1 VVPGRASIGKDP
13 LAEAPLR
20 RSVSGAIRASSVE
33 KGRRSVSAFG
43 SRATEARRGSG
54 GAGSDAIGRRKEGFN
69 ARAKGNDEIGRKR
82 DGSDAKVKQTDE
94 IGRKRESYDAKAKQ
108 IGGRRE
114 SFGVNVAKQGNE
126 IKGRTNVVE
135 AGKKKQSEGIGVR
148 REGFDA
154 KAKTGNEI
162 NRNKVGL
169 NMKQVKTQ
177 LKNVDSG
184 EAPSQPA
191 ALVIHKDEEVAN
203 NSAIP
208 VFTVHVM
215 GSSDVSCGVGEQEK
229 DNEDCKKQEEKGK
242 LANKIRIF
250 EKAAA
255 SAEGRSAKP
264 VAATHKHPSRLHE
277 KLAALEG
284 RVQKI
289 ATDIKKTK
297 EMLDEDNPEEPK
309 QILSNIQKEINAIE
323 KTISH
328 VKDDNKAQLG
338 TAESSD
344 CESSHAEVTEKCT
357 VAKPVGLK
365 LAGKGM
371 DTDELEARFFPHHK
385 LLRGDRS
392 TQLESSRD
400 VKNDSNGKTGP
411 AARDPAVDENSIAM
425 EFLASLDG
433 EESGFFKD
441 RRAKNLEK
449 KMISEVADA
458 TSKTSSQSSSK
469 NPVGLNYK
477 EEIELLATEK
487 LGEFGE
493 QENKSMMM
501 VQEEPEECSND
512 QLTGIGNKSSTGGWF
527 VSEGEAVLLAHGDG
541 TCSYYDI
548 ANHEVFDN
556 LLLFCT
562 GFIPVMENELHI
574 PIAD

>member
-1 VVPGRASIGKDP
+1 
-13 LAEAPLR
+13 
-20 RSVSGAIRASSVE
+20 VSGAIRASSVE

-54 GAGSDAIGRRKEGFN
+54 GAGSDAIGRRKEGFS
-69 ARAKGNDEIGRKR
+69 ARAKGNDEISRKR
-82 DGSDAKVKQTDE
+82 DGSDAKGKQTDE
-94 IGRKRESYDAKAKQ
+94 IGRKRESSDAKAKQ
-108 IGGRRE
+108 IGGKRE
-114 SFGVNVAKQGNE
+114 GFSVNVAKQGYE
-126 IKGRTNVVE
+126 IKGTTNILE
-135 AGKKKQSEGIGVR
+135 AAKKKQSEGIGVR

-154 KAKTGNEI
+154 KAKTGDEI
-162 NRNKVGL
+162 NRKKVGL

-184 EAPSQPA
+184 EAPSEAA
-191 ALVIHKDEEVAN
+191 ALRVIHKDEEVGN
-203 NSAIP
+203 NSVIP

-215 GSSDVSCGVGEQEK
+215 GSNDVSCGVGEQEK

-242 LANKIRIF
+242 LADKIKVF

-255 SAEGRSAKP
+255 STDPNP

-323 KTISH
+323 KAISH
-328 VKDDNKAQLG
+328 VKCDNKAQLG
-338 TAESSD
+338 TADSSD

-357 VAKPVGLK
+357 VAKPAGLK
-365 LAGKGM
+365 HAGKGM
-371 DTDELEARFFPHHK
+371 NTDELEARFFPHHK
-385 LLRGDRS
+385 LLRGCRS

-411 AARDPAVDENSIAM
+411 ASCDPAAGVAL
-425 EFLASLDG
+425 EFLALLDG

-449 KMISEVADA
+449 NMISEVADA

-562 GFIPVMENELHI
+562 VFIPVMENELHI